1 MSESDT
7 EELEML
13 RQWRRDYEAGI
24 AATKTWAEALC
35 ALLGGT
41 VPEVPLQPMPAP
53 PAPWLAGLHHAAI
66 TLHRDRV
73 RLRARVLPVE
83 EELEALRVKHQAAIE
98 RLSDVEVAQAE
109 AIHNADVLREVR
121 EALG

>member
-1 MSESDT
+1 MSEDT

-13 RQWRRDYEAGI
+13 RQWRRDYEAG
-24 AATKTWAEALC
+24 AEATKVWAEALC
-35 ALLGGT
+35 SLLGGT
-41 VPEVPLQPMPAP
+41 VPETPLQPFPAP

-83 EELEALRVKHQAAIE
+83 EELEAAQVKIAGLMR
-98 RLSDVEVAQAE
+98 RLAQNEEAQAE
-109 AIHNADVLREVR
+109 AIHNADILREVR